1 MRRAQRMG
9 HKLSF
14 FWRSPRRIVTVKSR
28 LVFGVED
35 LIKKKREVVHAQRLL
50 LYREDCDG
58 KEVGDELCQLL
69 SIPKLPTIS

>member
-9 HKLSF
+9 HKLVFLAQSAQNSD
-14 FWRSPRRIVTVKSR
+14 RQSR

-58 KEVGDELCQLL
+58 KR
-69 SIPKLPTIS
+69 SRR